1 MAVQFIKIKPHT
13 AEWYAFRLNNGVG
26 ASNIGTIRGENE
38 WKSSLRLHNEYLGIE
53 QQVKKNLRMSIGLIG
68 EDIQSTLFE
77 YWNEDEDVFL
87 SNIEN
92 DRKERVLQ
100 KVDAYCVNS
109 DMPNVYASLDRE
121 FVNNEGDKVLVEHK
135 NKTYSSYSKYEN
147 EMNPCEVFQ
156 LATQLLCS
164 EYKYG
169 YIVYYIDNTRI
180 EVFKMTYKEAL
191 SLKKI
196 ILNAVNPFWDNICKS
211 RVLQTQIYHAKTN
224 YNMKLVAELEMQL
237 LQCEPKLDNNLA
249 YLEYLTEKSRER
261 KESIGMKGT
270 DELLEKARTLKK
282 LSVKKKKIESQEIE
296 IKAQIVRVIRE
307 NNRNQIDFGKCGYVS
322 LFNGRFANSI
332 K

>member
-156 LATQLLCS
+156 LAT
-164 EYKYG
+164 
-169 YIVYYIDNTRI
+169 
-180 EVFKMTYKEAL
+180 
-191 SLKKI
+191 
-196 ILNAVNPFWDNICKS
+196 ILTI
-211 RVLQTQIYHAKTN
+211 H
-224 YNMKLVAELEMQL
+224 E
-237 LQCEPKLDNNLA
+237 
-249 YLEYLTEKSRER
+249 
-261 KESIGMKGT
+261 
-270 DELLEKARTLKK
+270 
-282 LSVKKKKIESQEIE
+282 
-296 IKAQIVRVIRE
+296 
-307 NNRNQIDFGKCGYVS
+307 
-322 LFNGRFANSI
+322 
-332 K
+332 